1 MNGRE
6 KQPPIRATLDKEMQF
21 QFEWTVNET
30 QLMQPAKRTRSDRTD
45 VRKALT
51 LSDERGWQNA

>member
-1 MNGRE
+1 MNGKE
-6 KQPPIRATLDKEMQF
+6 KQPPICAILDKEMQL

-45 VRKALT
+45 VRKDLP